1 MIRIATDSTAD
12 LGPELIERYGISVL
26 PLSVVLDD
34 KAYRD
39 GVDITPEEIFAWSDE
54 VKRTPKTSAAGPED
68 VRRFL
73 EEQTANGDE
82 LIVIPISSHMSTT
95 INVLHMMVEE
105 LGKEDSVSI
114 VDSLNLSTGI
124 GLQVVAA
131 AEKVKE
137 GLSRK
142 EIVEYLESIRPYVSA
157 SFVVDTLV
165 YLYRGGRCNGLAA
178 LVGGMLKL
186 HPRINVVDGTMEPGQ
201 KYRGKMSR
209 VIMDYAKE
217 MEPKL
222 LNARPEHVFVTHSLG
237 VEQETLDAVLSYL
250 RSLNYFKE
258 IHETV
263 AGGVISSHC
272 GPGTLGVLFIE
283 KS

>member
-12 LGPELIERYGISVL
+12 LSPELIERYGIAVL
-26 PLSVVLDD
+26 PLTVILDD
-34 KAYRD
+34 QAYLD
-39 GVDITPEEIFAWSDE
+39 GVDITPEEIYAWSDE
-54 VKRTPKTSAAGPED
+54 VKRTPKTSAPSPEFAK
-68 VRRFL
+68 RFL

-82 LIVIPISSHMSTT
+82 LILIPISSGMSTT
-95 INVLHMMVEE
+95 INVMHMMVEE

-124 GLQVVAA
+124 GLQVIAA
-131 AEKVKE
+131 AEKAAE

-142 EIVEYLESIRPYVSA
+142 EIVEYLESIRPNVSA

-186 HPRINVVDGTMEPGQ
+186 HPRINVINGTMEPGQ

-209 VIMDYAKE
+209 VISDYAKE
-217 MEPKL
+217 MESKL
-222 LNARPEHVFVTHSLG
+222 LNARPEHVFITHSLG
-237 VEQETLDAVLSYL
+237 VEQETLDAVWAYL

-258 IHETV
+258 IHETI

-283 KS
+283 KP